1 MSKTTLQ
8 DATRPM
14 STDAGKPMDAAGQRP
29 MREASQQRAEAIVTA
44 AAEHFSEVGFAG
56 STREIAKR
64 VGVTQPLLYRY
75 FPTKD
80 DLIEAVYRTVYLEQW
95 NTDWDGALKDRTRS
109 TKDRFRSFYCEYA
122 QTAFKPVPLRLSYF
136 AGLRGAEINQWYN
149 DLIEELILKQL
160 VREHRVE
167 LGLPDASYVSPGE
180 LEPAWQ
186 IHGGLMHYGWRK
198 YILNL
203 RVAPDIVQVISDNL
217 DMYFCVAEGIYER
230 HARSSFLD
238 TDHDQN

>member
-1 MSKTTLQ
+1 MSDFTNPVAQIALDKARAKLA
-8 DATRPM
+8 DAPEKK
-14 STDAGKPMDAAGQRP
+14 GK
-29 MREASQQRAEAIVTA
+29 REASEKRARDIVAA

-80 DLIEAVYRTVYLEQW
+80 DLIEAVYQSIYLARW
-95 NTDWDGALKDRTRS
+95 NPSWDILLKDRQRPTR
-109 TKDRFRSFYCEYA
+109 DRFFEFYQQYTEVV
-122 QTAFKPVPLRLSYF
+122 FEPISLRLSYY
-136 AGLRGAEINQWYN
+136 AGLRETEINQWYN
-149 DLIEELILKQL
+149 HLIEELILKRL

-167 LGLPDASYVSPGE
+167 LGLPDETYVSPTE

-198 YILNL
+198 YVLGL
-203 RVAPDIVQVISDNL
+203 RVAPDIDGVISDNL
-217 DMYFCVAEGIYER
+217 DMYFAIAGKAWGEAVNSTER
-230 HARSSFLD
+230 D
-238 TDHDQN
+238 TGYDQN